1 MYESATVLEPT
12 AAADEQ
18 ALVEALRHGDEAAFE
33 ALLDRYHATMIALAT
48 HYVRDRAVAEEVA
61 QETWLAVLKG
71 IDRFEGRASLKT
83 WIFQILVNRAKS
95 RGVRESRTIPLSAL
109 QNPDLDGVGPAVDP
123 DRFLPADHPQW
134 PGHWATP
141 PERWDLDPES
151 SLLSGELRAR
161 IEAAI
166 AELPENQRLI
176 ITLRDVQ
183 GWSPDEVCATLGISD
198 GNQRV
203 LLHRARS
210 RVRTVLE
217 QYLSPRADLGA
228 SKLPAA

>member
-12 AAADEQ
+12 ATVDEQ

-33 ALLDRYHATMIALAT
+33 ALLDRYHATLIALAT

-71 IDRFEGRASLKT
+71 IDRFEGRAALKT

-109 QNPDLDGVGPAVDP
+109 QNPDLDGVEPAVDS

-134 PGHWATP
+134 PGHWAAP
-141 PERWDLDPES
+141 PQPWDTDPEAA
-151 SLLSGELRAR
+151 LLAHETRAR

-166 AELPENQRLI
+166 AALPPSQQVI
-176 ITLRDVQ
+176 ITLRDVK
-183 GWSPDEVCATLGISD
+183 GWSAEEVCASLEITD
-198 GNQRV
+198 ANQRV

-210 RVRTVLE
+210 KVRAALE
-217 QYLSPRADLGA
+217 EYLSPR
-228 SKLPAA
+228 PTW